1 MLYLPANQDHRT
13 VSDTP
18 ETEKLNPDS
27 AARFAWSDGD
37 VEWLDE
43 DGKPVSARDAK
54 EQQLI
59 YARSQVAQDVAAD
72 TEQDPEGN
80 RE

>member
-1 MLYLPANQDHRT
+1 M
-13 VSDTP
+13 SDAP
-18 ETEKLNPDS
+18 QAEKLDPSS
-27 AARFAWSDGD
+27 AARFTWSDGD
-37 VEWLDE
+37 VQWLDE

-72 TEQDPEGN
+72 TDQDPEGS
-80 RE
+80 RD